1 MKAVVVTTC
10 CLSKFPVN
18 SREGM
23 AVRADVQGSGRERHT
38 SMRTSQAT
46 EWTDFHASRM
56 NEPCHNPF
64 SLLQQNAVD
73 WELINNRSLF
83 LMILEIGKFKTK
95 VPTDF
100 VSGED
105 PLPCG

>member
-1 MKAVVVTTC
+1 MKGVGVTTC
-10 CLSKFPVN
+10 CLSKIPVN

-23 AVRADVQGSGRERHT
+23 AMRHDVQGSGREQHT
-38 SMRTSQAT
+38 SPRTSQAA

-56 NEPCHNPF
+56 YEPCHNPF
-64 SLLQQNAVD
+64 SLLQQNAID
-73 WELINNRSLF
+73 WERINNRSLF
-83 LMILEIGKFKTK
+83 LMVLEIGKFKIK
-95 VPTDF
+95 IPTDF